1 VCGCARGDICRVI
14 IGSLLLCG
22 LYRAALFMLIFMFEA
37 AFVESWQRC
46 PGLYSPR
53 LASPCS
59 PGSRTL
65 SFWSRTMSFWKQL
78 KGPPSRTLHQA
89 PPAFG
94 GAWFPQGQLDVLPPD
109 FVNSSAPQLRH
120 WSPSLLSVT
129 ALRHCRLS
137 PTPAAGTT
145 HLCDNLVN

>member
-78 KGPPSRTLHQA
+78 KGPPSPDIASGTPSVWWGVVPSR
-89 PPAFG
+89 PARRVAAG
-94 GAWFPQGQLDVLPPD
+94 LCQLL
-109 FVNSSAPQLRH
+109 SSPT
-120 WSPSLLSVT
+120 PSLVSVT
-129 ALRHCRLS
+129 ALRHCSPSLPPLS
-137 PTPAAGTT
+137 YTCSWNNAP
-145 HLCDNLVN
+145 L